1 VQDPE
6 FIKASHKMQMPPD
19 YLDAPEF
26 KTWWDKDSEMLAKAI
41 RRIPP
46 VESK

>member
-1 VQDPE
+1 
-6 FIKASHKMQMPPD
+6 MPPD

-26 KTWWDKDSEMLAKAI
+26 KAWWDKDSEMLAKAI

-46 VESK
+46 PDAK